1 MVSVL
6 ARQNPLD
13 RMISKKKK
21 KKVQSAIL
29 DQLWSQRDIGDVNG
43 GSTSQETTR
52 YAPDILIGL

>member
-21 KKVQSAIL
+21 KVQSAML
-29 DQLWSQRDIGDVNG
+29 DQLWSQRDIGDVM
-43 GSTSQETTR
+43 SQETTR

>member
-29 DQLWSQRDIGDVNG
+29 DQLWSQRDIGDVML
-43 GSTSQETTR
+43 QETTR